1 MNLRMRFYFVCIC
14 IATLFHFN
22 SLSQAQVLEQDS
34 LALVALYDSTDG
46 NNWTNNENWLTGP
59 VSTWYGI
66 KVLENRVDVIT

>member
-1 MNLRMRFYFVCIC
+1 MNSKKRFYLVSLCI
-14 IATLFHFN
+14 TLLFYIN
-22 SLSQAQVLEQDS
+22 ILTPAQVLEQDS
-34 LALVALYDSTDG
+34 LALVALYDSTGG